1 MLLSRHDH
9 DHSNCSTREALCS
22 DGGCVNQMP
31 CYACHACHAQ
41 FDAIAAANDT
51 VYRSLRL
58 GGDLRSSALVNQD
71 DHYSN
76 HHRLGQLNSRRRFD
90 NGDNFSQSDD
100 GIPCNMS
107 STTTVSDTKPAK
119 GSVAY
124 LLQVLQP
131 RAIKVNTR
139 PDHQTVFGKIALPPV
154 LQLKSQLGD
163 AFVDFDVDMLVKSCH
178 YAIQAKYHE
187 AAWTAACYHPYFLKT
202 NNPAVNPEGVL
213 RDVQVTY
220 TFGAPTIT
228 SNDVCLPP
236 PVTFDCR
243 DSLMELCDIIWV
255 PGRQICCVPDH
266 VYCIGE
272 RVTAAHK
279 SAQETSTIPFADFKI
294 FGMTNCGQ
302 QVKFFQMGIRTAER
316 SQSLDDGHRYIRYDL
331 VEIADLDLTCKDDC
345 EALKDWMNYI
355 HHWGLTV
362 HMPIMKAKAQEILT
376 TQPNTSESWE
386 GKLLRTAFYHD
397 EETDKANTLKFR
409 FLEDGFDPLYFD
421 ARSTRKGKGSAHV
434 STSFPNTIPSTSSC
448 TKVSQRVTKPTR
460 TQVNPTQSTLLPNNS
475 LPPSTKYTST
485 SQPEAISKSREKPKS
500 AAKRTRG
507 SALPR
512 QILAERSLNTIHSS
526 TPSPIMDAGK
536 AYAEV
541 ERPESGAIQQST
553 TSTPRI
559 SKSTST
565 SKLPTSGTKS
575 KLPKPIPSSRVLRS
589 SHR

>member
-1 MLLSRHDH
+1 MLFL
-9 DHSNCSTREALCS
+9 
-22 DGGCVNQMP
+22 
-31 CYACHACHAQ
+31 
-41 FDAIAAANDT
+41 ANDT

-76 HHRLGQLNSRRRFD
+76 HHRLGQVNSRRRFD

-279 SAQETSTIPFADFKI
+279 VLPAFRGGMRLNGKTGRLVSGPPYLVTEEKSSPDFEHEAMQYLSFVLSAHLHEQLLLYTLTKSAQETSTIPFADFKI

-376 TQPNTSESWE
+376 TQPDTSESWE

-421 ARSTRKGKGSAHV
+421 ARSTV
-434 STSFPNTIPSTSSC
+434 S
-448 TKVSQRVTKPTR
+448 
-460 TQVNPTQSTLLPNNS
+460 
-475 LPPSTKYTST
+475 
-485 SQPEAISKSREKPKS
+485 
-500 AAKRTRG
+500 
-507 SALPR
+507 
-512 QILAERSLNTIHSS
+512 
-526 TPSPIMDAGK
+526 
-536 AYAEV
+536 
-541 ERPESGAIQQST
+541 
-553 TSTPRI
+553 
-559 SKSTST
+559 
-565 SKLPTSGTKS
+565 
-575 KLPKPIPSSRVLRS
+575 
-589 SHR
+589 